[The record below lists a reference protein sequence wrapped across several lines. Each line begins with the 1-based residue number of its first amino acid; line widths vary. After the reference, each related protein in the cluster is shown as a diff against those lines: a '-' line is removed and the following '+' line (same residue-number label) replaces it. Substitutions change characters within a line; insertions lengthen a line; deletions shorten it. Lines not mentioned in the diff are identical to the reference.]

1 MSEFE
6 TKCKLCGKKYN
17 NYMRTFYV
25 EEYGKKIK
33 VCMECRK
40 IFCRDK
46 YVYTNHIPPF
56 CDGGDL
62 VSHCFKTEKELLEY
76 ILSNTD
82 DNYICCMDEKD
93 GAIVDVKKD
102 KKYWWVRGFSNLK
115 SESLPNWK
123 SVVKELYGGL

>member
-25 EEYGKKIK
+25 KEYGKKIK

-40 IFCRDK
+40 EFCKDK

-76 ILSNTD
+76 IQSNTKD
-82 DNYICCMDEKD
+82 GYICCMGED

-102 KKYWWVRGFSNLK
+102 KKFWWVRGYSNLK
-115 SESLPNWK
+115 NGALPNWE
-123 SVVKELYGGL
+123 SVAKELYGGI